1 MIKIG
6 RLFENW
12 FNIGYEA
19 LKYEY
24 MSRLLHYELLDK
36 ISIRGNCI
44 YNNEGQLLGRI
55 GCMPDDMFFEPTEA
69 MDSWLY
75 NIAPLIYKEQEDEDI
90 IEVIS
95 DEQEDEDDIEVNS
108 VDKKDAWKSIQITE
122 EDIKDASR
130 IVSCVRL
137 EYLYGY
143 KYRLSYHISSAGIEN
158 VFLRSILDK
167 RGDKCSITEQDEMFF
182 DDFDL
187 GEEIKDNT
195 KYNQVNILDRPDL
208 LFMRCIDYETYL
220 QMKKNN
226 DVTKQQMKFFSLV
239 ILLNRIRDG
248 HNLLINKQHIPEL
261 ADDIIL
267 YLINEEYIRYEYR
280 LMNLGKT
287 ELLSLLVVFSL
298 EYPENLCRKKANLIE
313 FILANV
319 EPRYLLRYIV
329 QNYKK
334 EIIIYITEKSRTI
347 LAHNDRILSWR
358 AKEYLKY
365 FIIKNYDGTISYNEF
380 LEYYYY
386 SYSTYFGLSCLVCD
400 SSLQHSI
407 FRLFLY
413 LNGNLC
419 SAFFITIFWKF
430 GHEKDRKKQITGI
443 SRMVKRF
450 YRNKI
455 EYQDDIFRLSEG
467 IHRSKIDN
475 YVDKLYER
483 DDFVFHVYERSEFK
497 NICYKIFEDKSIKLR
512 DLKKMA
518 SEKQIELVLKLIDD
532 KMQIVGAQ

>member
-75 NIAPLIYKEQEDEDI
+75 NIAPLIYNEQEDEDI
-90 IEVIS
+90 IKVIS
-95 DEQEDEDDIEVNS
+95 DEQEDEDAIEVNS
-108 VDKKDAWKSIQITE
+108 VDKKAAWKCLQITE
-122 EDIKDASR
+122 CDIERASR
-130 IVSCVRL
+130 VVPSARH
-137 EYLYGY
+137 EFYGY
-143 KYRLSYHISSAGIEN
+143 EFRKKYRRTFIGREN
-158 VFLRSILDK
+158 VFKNSIRDK
-167 RGDKCSITEQDEMFF
+167 WGDGCPITEQDEMFF
-182 DDFDL
+182 EDLDL
-187 GEEIKDNT
+187 GTKIKDHT
-195 KYNQVNILDRPDL
+195 EYNQVNTLDRPDL
-208 LFMRCIDYETYL
+208 LFMQCIDYETYL

-248 HNLLINKQHIPEL
+248 RNLLVNKHSIPEL
-261 ADDIIL
+261 ADDLIFH
-267 YLINEEYIRYEYR
+267 LINEKYIRYEYS
-280 LMNLGKT
+280 LMNLGKP
-287 ELLSLLVVFSL
+287 ELLSLLVTFSL
-298 EYPENLCRKKANLIE
+298 DYPENLCRKKANLIE

-319 EPRYLLRYIV
+319 EPEHLLQYIV
-329 QNYKK
+329 KNYKK
-334 EIIIYITEKSRTI
+334 AVIVHITEKTRSI
-347 LAHNDRILSWR
+347 LAQNDKILSR
-358 AKEYLKY
+358 RIPGYLKY

-380 LEYYYY
+380 LECYYY
-386 SYSTYFGLSCLVCD
+386 SYSTYFGICASDDDLL
-400 SSLQHSI
+400 LQHYI
-407 FRLFLY
+407 FKLFLY
-413 LNGNLC
+413 LNGNHISEFL
-419 SAFFITIFWKF
+419 ITICWKLVY
-430 GHEKDRKKQITGI
+430 EKNRKKQITGI
-443 SRMVKRF
+443 TRMIRRY

-455 EYQDDIFRLSEG
+455 ECQYELFEVIKG
-467 IHRSKIDN
+467 INRREIDN
-475 YVDKLYER
+475 YVDQLYDR

-497 NICYKIFEDKSIKLR
+497 NICYKIFEDKIIKLK

-532 KMQIVGAQ
+532 KMQIVGVQS